1 METIE
6 RLIIN
11 KETCVGCGLCVND
24 CPSKALRMTDDGL
37 EYIGRCLECGHCV
50 AVCPT
55 NSVTMPVLD
64 MAGVAEYNPATF
76 DLKPETLLNTM
87 KFRRS
92 VRFFSNLEIP
102 EPILLQMLEA
112 GRHAPTASNTQKTRF
127 IVVQKELET
136 FKNLFWEGMPAII
149 EKMKADGSPALAA
162 FERFLHQHE
171 TTGFDNFFFNAPAMF
186 LIITDNM
193 WDAGLASANI
203 ELMGHAHK
211 IGTLHNGFLKRAI
224 PANPKLTEWLG
235 IGENETI
242 ACVQLAG
249 RSGVT
254 YSRTAP
260 RKPAKFEIR

>member
-1 METIE
+1 MENTE

-11 KETCVGCGLCVND
+11 RDTSVGCSLCVND

-55 NSVTMPVLD
+55 NSITMPVLD
-64 MAGVAEYNPATF
+64 MDGVVEYNPATF
-76 DLKPETLLNTM
+76 DLKPEALLNTM

-92 VRFFSNLEIP
+92 IRFFSNVEIP
-102 EPILLQMLEA
+102 EPVLMQMLEA
-112 GRHAPTASNTQKTRF
+112 GRHAPTASNTQKSRF
-127 IVVQKELET
+127 IVLQKDLPR
-136 FKNLFWEGMPAII
+136 FKELFWEGLPATI
-149 EKMKADGSPALAA
+149 EKMKAEGSPALAA
-162 FERFLHQHE
+162 FERFLHNYN
-171 TTGFDNFFFNAPAMF
+171 TKNFDNFFFNAPAMF
-186 LIITDNM
+186 LIVTDNL

-203 ELMGHAHK
+203 ELMGHALK
-211 IGTLHNGFLKRAI
+211 IGSLHNGFLKRAI
-224 PANPKLTEWLG
+224 PANPKLMEFLG
-235 IGENETI
+235 LGENETI
-242 ACVQLAG
+242 SVVMLAG